1 MGSRDSTNSLDPEC
15 YGLVRLLH
23 NLEVKDREPTPIQ
36 ISVGRVMIDSE
47 LQTRVDRN
55 VKPGRTTKAE
65 LLHEFL
71 TRRELDRNDGLKAIV
86 ARVKHGLP

>member
-1 MGSRDSTNSLDPEC
+1 
-15 YGLVRLLH
+15 
-23 NLEVKDREPTPIQ
+23 
-36 ISVGRVMIDSE
+36 MIDSE